1 MEQNSEHP
9 MVFSVKVYCLQEE
22 MPGQS
27 EVNADLQF
35 KINKLNG
42 QDLSL
47 CLTSAAENGL
57 LSVEDGNKIPL
68 FQFPV
73 SKQLDC
79 CQAGSQSFVIT
90 FEKHSY
96 ILQFKTI
103 TDMKIFQQHLR
114 RQEDKTIGEGER
126 TGNKDVGP
134 RRHLRPEASPLN
146 CYEFHS
152 CLSQQ
157 QSVLQD
163 YGRTA
168 TYHKAI
174 LLNEMDFKD
183 KVVLDVGGSGML
195 SFFALQAG
203 AAKVYSLQS
212 GPMATY
218 TQSLVQSNDQ
228 SGRIL
233 VLNRDLDSVVCP
245 EEVDLLLTE
254 LTGHLLLSDPQ
265 IHKVLSVKKWLKS
278 GGLMFPSWADV
289 HLAPFSDEQLYFE
302 NYARAAFW
310 QQRNFYGIN
319 LSPLHNSAVDEFF
332 RQPIVD
338 TFEVQILMSRSV
350 KHQINFK
357 EATPEDLQRL
367 EIPFMFTLQQSGLV
381 HGLAFW
387 FDLAFQG
394 SKATV
399 WMSTA
404 PTEPL
409 TRWYQVRCLFQTP
422 LFAKM
427 GQTLTGTVLLAANDR
442 QSYDIHITAT
452 IDQSGFTSGNV
463 LDLKNPFFRQN
474 QCVYI
479 CVWVLRMPSWFH
491 S

>member
-1 MEQNSEHP
+1 MNLNKNHTLKSCIH
-9 MVFSVKVYCLQEE
+9 VRFSILKSKFEWSQWLMLNKQV
-22 MPGQS
+22 
-27 EVNADLQF
+27 ADPPLE
-35 KINKLNG
+35 KLHY
-42 QDLSL
+42 SFR
-47 CLTSAAENGL
+47 SYF
-57 LSVEDGNKIPL
+57 SGNKIPL

-103 TDMKIFQQHLR
+103 TGL
-114 RQEDKTIGEGER
+114 
-126 TGNKDVGP
+126 
-134 RRHLRPEASPLN
+134 
-146 CYEFHS
+146 YYS

-212 GPMATY
+212 GPMAKY

-463 LDLKNPFFRQN
+463 LDLKNPFFR
-474 QCVYI
+474 
-479 CVWVLRMPSWFH
+479 
-491 S
+491 

>member
-1 MEQNSEHP
+1 
-9 MVFSVKVYCLQEE
+9 FLQ
-22 MPGQS
+22 
-27 EVNADLQF
+27 
-35 KINKLNG
+35 
-42 QDLSL
+42 
-47 CLTSAAENGL
+47 
-57 LSVEDGNKIPL
+57 
-68 FQFPV
+68 
-73 SKQLDC
+73 
-79 CQAGSQSFVIT
+79 
-90 FEKHSY
+90 
-96 ILQFKTI
+96 
-103 TDMKIFQQHLR
+103 
-114 RQEDKTIGEGER
+114 
-126 TGNKDVGP
+126 
-134 RRHLRPEASPLN
+134 
-146 CYEFHS
+146 FHS

-212 GPMATY
+212 GPMAKY

-350 KHQINFK
+350 KHRINFK

-463 LDLKNPFFRQN
+463 LDLKNPFFR
-474 QCVYI
+474 
-479 CVWVLRMPSWFH
+479 MPSWFH